1 MAATSFVTD
10 TEQCCQNFL
19 FHFFQYVLTDC
30 KMYHSESPV
39 RYNDM
44 GSYGESMVAWNIHI
58 GTVQKNKLDNAIG
71 VLIEH
76 T

>member
-1 MAATSFVTD
+1 
-10 TEQCCQNFL
+10 
-19 FHFFQYVLTDC
+19 VLIDC

-39 RYNDM
+39 RYNAFIW
-44 GSYGESMVAWNIHI
+44 GNVVAWNTHI
-58 GTVQKNKLDNAIG
+58 ITVQKNQLDTIIG